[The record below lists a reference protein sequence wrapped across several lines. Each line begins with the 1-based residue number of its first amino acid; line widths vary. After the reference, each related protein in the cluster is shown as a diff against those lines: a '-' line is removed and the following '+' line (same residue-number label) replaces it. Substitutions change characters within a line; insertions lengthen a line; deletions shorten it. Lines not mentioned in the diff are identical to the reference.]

1 MLTMLFWKK
10 AWTWTKHYWYW
21 PVIILLL
28 IFSMVT
34 GTASREKIFQL
45 FDKQK
50 ENYEKELQIVKEA
63 AEKVSKEKT
72 SIVEEYSATIKK
84 IEDDHDVKLEKLNKE
99 KQKELADTIK
109 KNKDSPNK
117 LAKEIARILS
127 AEHHENNR

>member
-1 MLTMLFWKK
+1 
-10 AWTWTKHYWYW
+10 
-21 PVIILLL
+21 
-28 IFSMVT
+28 MVT